1 MTAMST
7 DSQGSVTG
15 WIGELA
21 GGEADE
27 AARRLWERYFDQL
40 VRVAR
45 DRLRAAPRG
54 PADEEDAALSA
65 FDSFCRGV
73 AAGRFPRLAGR
84 DDLWRLLVTI
94 TARKA
99 SDLRERE
106 ARQKRGGGRLVR
118 ESELGSPRAEDEAGG
133 LDQFVGAAPTPEF
146 LALMTEEV
154 RRLFDLLPNESLRL
168 VALLKMEGY
177 TVDEVATRLDR
188 SARSVQ
194 RKLELIRML
203 WMQEGAP

>member
-1 MTAMST
+1 MTT
-7 DSQGSVTG
+7 DSPGSVTG

-54 PADEEDAALSA
+54 PADAEDVALSA
-65 FDSFCRGV
+65 FDSLCRGV

-106 ARQKRGGGRLVR
+106 ACQKRGGGRLLR
-118 ESELGSPRAEDEAGG
+118 ESELESPCAEDEAGG
-133 LDQFVGAAPTPEF
+133 LDQFPGSGPTPEF
-146 LALMTEEV
+146 MALMAEEV
-154 RRLFDLLPNESLRL
+154 RRLFDLLPNEGLRL

-177 TVDEVATRLDR
+177 TADEVATRLDCA
-188 SARSVQ
+188 ARSVQ
-194 RKLELIRML
+194 RKLEVIRTL
-203 WMQEGAP
+203 WTPEGAP

>member
-1 MTAMST
+1 MTT
-7 DSQGSVTG
+7 DSRGSVTR

-45 DRLRAAPRG
+45 DRLHAARRG

-65 FDSFCRGV
+65 FDSLCRGV

-84 DDLWRLLVTI
+84 DELWRLLVAI
-94 TARKA
+94 TGRKA
-99 SDLRERE
+99 ADQRERE
-106 ARQKRGGGRLVR
+106 ACQKRGGGQLVR
-118 ESELGSPRAEDEAGG
+118 ESELGNPSPEVEAGG
-133 LDQFVGAAPTPEF
+133 LDQFPGAAPTPEF
-146 LALMTEEV
+146 LALMAEEV

-177 TVDEVATRLDR
+177 TADEVATRIDR

-194 RKLELIRML
+194 RKLEVIRTL
-203 WMQEGAP
+203 WTPEGAP

>member
-1 MTAMST
+1 MTT

-15 WIGELA
+15 WIGALA

-54 PADEEDAALSA
+54 PADAEDAALSA
-65 FDSFCRGV
+65 FDSLCRGV

-106 ARQKRGGGRLVR
+106 ACQKRGGGQLVR
-118 ESELGSPRAEDEAGG
+118 ESELGNPSPEVEAGG
-133 LDQFVGAAPTPEF
+133 LDQFPGSEPTPEF
-146 LALMTEEV
+146 MSLMAEEV
-154 RRLFDLLPNESLRL
+154 RRLFGLLPNESLRL

-177 TVDEVATRLDR
+177 TADEVATRLDC
-188 SARSVQ
+188 SARTVQ
-194 RKLELIRML
+194 RKLEVIRTL
-203 WMQEGAP
+203 WAPEGSP

>member
-1 MTAMST
+1 MTT

-54 PADEEDAALSA
+54 PADAEDAALSA
-65 FDSFCRGV
+65 FDSLCRGV

-84 DDLWRLLVTI
+84 DDLWRLLVTL

-99 SDLRERE
+99 SDQRERE
-106 ARQKRGGGRLVR
+106 ACQKRGGGQLVR
-118 ESELGSPRAEDEAGG
+118 ESELGNPSPEDEAGG
-133 LDQFVGAAPTPEF
+133 LDQFPGAEPTPEF
-146 LALMTEEV
+146 VSLMAEEV
-154 RRLFDLLPNESLRL
+154 RRLFGLLPNESLRL

-177 TVDEVATRLDR
+177 TAEEVATRLDY
-188 SARSVQ
+188 SARSVR
-194 RKLELIRML
+194 RKLEVIRTL
-203 WMQEGAP
+203 WIPEGSPP